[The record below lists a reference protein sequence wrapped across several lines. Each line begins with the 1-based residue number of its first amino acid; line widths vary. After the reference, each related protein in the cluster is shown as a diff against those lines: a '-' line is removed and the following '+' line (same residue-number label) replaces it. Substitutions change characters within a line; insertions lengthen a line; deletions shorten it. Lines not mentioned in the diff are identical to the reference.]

1 MNESGPETVAEHGH
15 GRPPLVPDGQGGNE
29 PAPQAVA
36 DIAPRGVWR
45 IVTEREVMVKLRD
58 RNFLIST
65 VITIVAIVA
74 SLAISGF
81 MSGRTETVD
90 IAVTGND
97 AGPVVQTAAG
107 LAELAGSNVIFST
120 HPVADVAA
128 VEQQVRDGEADAGL
142 VSDPGGWRL
151 IGKESVND
159 EVNTYVTTAAQ
170 QLALQRNAE
179 AAGITLDEL
188 GRGGQVTYDVLD
200 DSAVDPGFAQIMT
213 FVFAFLFYIASILFG
228 MSIAQSVVEEKQNRI
243 VEILASA
250 IPLRQLLIGKI
261 IGNTLM
267 AFGQLVLFAG
277 AGLAGLAVMGN
288 TEYITQIAGAA
299 GWFIVFFVVGFLALA
314 SLWAVAGSL
323 ATRNEDLQ
331 STSTPLSMLIMIVLF
346 LGIFASGTA
355 QTVTSYVPI
364 VSIVTMPA
372 RLAEGTA
379 AWWEPLV
386 SLAVMAAT
394 AYGIVV
400 VAERIYRRSLM
411 QTQGR
416 LTYRQALSVE
426 D

>member
-1 MNESGPETVAEHGH
+1 MSGSGPEAAAERNHG
-15 GRPPLVPDGQGGNE
+15 GPPLMPNTQSMSGSGQ
-29 PAPQAVA
+29 A

-90 IAVTGND
+90 IAVTGPD
-97 AGPVVQTAAG
+97 AGQVVQTAG
-107 LAELAGSNVIFST
+107 DLAELADSNVAFAST
-120 HPVADVAA
+120 PVADRAA

-142 VSDPGGWRL
+142 VAGPGGWRL

-159 EVNTYVTTAAQ
+159 DINTYVTTAAQ

-179 AAGITLDEL
+179 AAGTSLEEL
-188 GRGGQVTYDVLD
+188 GRGGQVSYDVLD
-200 DSAVDPGFAQIMT
+200 ESAVDPGFAQIMT

-267 AFGQLVLFAG
+267 AFGQLVLFAA

-288 TEYITQIAGAA
+288 TDYVTQIAGAA

-386 SLAVMAAT
+386 SLAIMAAT

>member
-1 MNESGPETVAEHGH
+1 MTESSRVPAGHEKTTV
-15 GRPPLVPDGQGGNE
+15 V
-29 PAPQAVA
+29 
-36 DIAPRGVWR
+36 APRGVWR
-45 IVTEREVMVKLRD
+45 IVAEREVMVKLRD

-65 VITIVAIVA
+65 VVTIVVIVA

-90 IAVTGND
+90 IAITGAD
-97 AGPVVQTAAG
+97 ASRVVQKADE
-107 LAELAGSNVIFST
+107 LAELGNVTFT
-120 HPVADVAA
+120 TRPVADPAA
-128 VEQQVRDGEADAGL
+128 VEQQVRDGEVEAGL
-142 VSDPGGWRL
+142 VAEPGGWRL
-151 IGKESVND
+151 IGRESVND
-159 EVNTYVTTAAQ
+159 DADTYVTTAAQ
-170 QLALQRNAE
+170 QLALERNAE
-179 AAGITLDEL
+179 AAGTSLEEL
-188 GRGGQVTYDVLD
+188 GRGGRVTYDVLD
-200 DSAVDPGFAQIMT
+200 ESAVDPAFAQIMT
-213 FVFAFLFYIASILFG
+213 FVFAFLFYVASLLFG

-250 IPLRQLLIGKI
+250 IPLRQLLIGKVV
-261 IGNTLM
+261 GNTVM

-277 AGLAGLAVMGN
+277 AGLAGLAVLGN
-288 TEYITQIAGAA
+288 TDSINRIAGAA
-299 GWFIVFFVVGFLALA
+299 GWFIVFFIVGFLALA

-355 QTVTSYVPI
+355 QIVTSYVPI

-379 AWWEPLV
+379 AWWEPLA
-386 SLAVMAAT
+386 SLVVMGAA

-400 VAERIYRRSLM
+400 IAERIYRRSLM

-416 LTYRQALSVE
+416 LTYRQALGVE

>member
-1 MNESGPETVAEHGH
+1 MSESGPEAAAERNHEGPSPMPP
-15 GRPPLVPDGQGGNE
+15 GRRMSESGPDT
-29 PAPQAVA
+29 
-36 DIAPRGVWR
+36 APRGVWR

-65 VITIVAIVA
+65 VVTIVAIVA
-74 SLAISGF
+74 SLAVSGF
-81 MSGRTETVD
+81 LSGRTETLD
-90 IAVTGND
+90 IAVTGTD
-97 AGPVVQTAAG
+97 AARVVQAADG
-107 LAELAGSNVIFST
+107 LAELAGGDVTFT
-120 HPVADVAA
+120 TRPLADRAA
-128 VEQQVRDGEADAGL
+128 VEQQVRDGGVDAGL
-142 VSDPGGWRL
+142 VAEPGGWRL
-151 IGKESVND
+151 LGAESEN
-159 EVNTYVTTAAQ
+159 ENVNTYVTTAAQ

-179 AAGITLDEL
+179 AAGTSLEEL

-200 DSAVDPGFAQIMT
+200 ESAVDPAFARIMT
-213 FVFAFLFYIASILFG
+213 VVFAFLFYVASLLFG
-228 MSIAQSVVEEKQNRI
+228 MSIAQSVIEEKQNRI

-250 IPLRQLLIGKI
+250 IPLRQLLIGKVA
-261 IGNTLM
+261 GNTLM

-277 AGLAGLAVMGN
+277 AGLAGLAIMGN
-288 TEYITQIAGAA
+288 TERITQIAGAA

-331 STSTPLSMLIMIVLF
+331 STSTPLSMLIMLVLF
-346 LGIFASGTA
+346 LGIFATGTT
-355 QTVTSYVPI
+355 QTVTSYIPI

-386 SLAVMAAT
+386 SLAIMAAA

-416 LTYRQALSVE
+416 MTYRQALSVE

>member
-1 MNESGPETVAEHGH
+1 MTTESSRVRTDHEKAT
-15 GRPPLVPDGQGGNE
+15 DS
-29 PAPQAVA
+29 
-36 DIAPRGVWR
+36 APRGVWR

-65 VITIVAIVA
+65 LITIVAIVA
-74 SLAISGF
+74 SLVVSGF

-90 IAVTGND
+90 IAVTGTD
-97 AGPVVQTAAG
+97 GSQVVQTAG
-107 LAELAGSNVIFST
+107 TLADFADSNVAFTSHT
-120 HPVADVAA
+120 VADLAA
-128 VEQQVRDGEADAGL
+128 VEQQVRDGEVDAGL
-142 VSDPGGWRL
+142 VADPGGWRL

-159 EVNTYVTTAAQ
+159 DVNTYVTTAAQ

-179 AAGITLDEL
+179 AAGTSLEEL
-188 GRGGQVTYDVLD
+188 GRGGRVTYDVLD
-200 DSAVDPGFAQIMT
+200 ESAVDPGFAKIMT
-213 FVFAFLFYIASILFG
+213 VVFAFLFYVASLLFG

-261 IGNTLM
+261 VGNTLM

-277 AGLAGLAVMGN
+277 AGLAGLAVMGS
-288 TEYITQIAGAA
+288 TERVTQIAGAA
-299 GWFIVFFVVGFLALA
+299 GWFIVFFIVGFLALA

-355 QTVTSYVPI
+355 QTVTSYIPI
-364 VSIVTMPA
+364 VSIVSMPA

-386 SLAVMAAT
+386 SLAIMAVT